1 MSEQADR
8 LIKLAE
14 EMRKAQLDAMWK
26 DVAKDISA
34 ILNRIIKGENK

>member
-14 EMRKAQLDAMWK
+14 KMRKAQLDAMWK
-26 DVAKDISA
+26 DVGRKSHA
-34 ILNRIIKGENK
+34 NP